1 MKDVIVP
8 VLCAG
13 VLAIGFFLMF
23 NCRLLIT
30 EPVLEVTPNK
40 ITYVLNLEGVM
51 IDEKIPESE

>member
-23 NCRLLIT
+23 NWRLLVT
-30 EPVLEVTPNK
+30 EPVLEVTPYK
-40 ITYVLNLEGVM
+40 ITYVLNLEGVI